1 MTLMAVHILQQDYEC
16 CGTMAVPA
24 TDWQIRCIEAQKALQ
39 TCKQTVKLQSL
50 KSRQLI
56 AAVKQKLEEKDVE
69 LTMVKVDLVR
79 DGEKNCDGP
88 FNFRFGLLTMT
99 SFNPCANSCSSFKGP
114 CQRNSLKSKS

>member
-1 MTLMAVHILQQDYEC
+1 
-16 CGTMAVPA
+16 MAVPA

-69 LTMVKVDLVR
+69 LTMVKVDFVR
-79 DGEKNCDGP
+79 DGEKKNYDGP

-99 SFNPCANSCSSFKGP
+99 SFNPCANSCSSFKGQ
-114 CQRNSLKSKS
+114 CQRNSLKSKN